1 MSKNILIDNMI
12 LSPITID
19 NSGIEIVN
27 SKKILCVR
35 INDFIKLDL
44 LQIK

>member
-1 MSKNILIDNMI
+1 MI

-19 NSGIEIVN
+19 NSGIEKIVN
-27 SKKILCVR
+27 SKKVLCVR